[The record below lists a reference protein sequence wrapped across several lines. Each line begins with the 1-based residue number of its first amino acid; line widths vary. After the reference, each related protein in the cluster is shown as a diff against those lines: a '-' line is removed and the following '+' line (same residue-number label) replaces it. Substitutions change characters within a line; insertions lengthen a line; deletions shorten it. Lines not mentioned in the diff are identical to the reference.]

1 MFEVGE
7 LGERDLGYWLIY
19 LLYFCLFLFLKKMQI
34 RCDWLIAWKKF
45 PVQLHSDEV
54 LEPVVHIYEEFRIRI
69 LAKYRILPTRIQ
81 IQVLLRLK
89 TFQTKKL

>member
-19 LLYFCLFLFLKKMQI
+19 RLYFCLILFLKKMQI

-69 LAKYRILPTRIQ
+69 LAKYFANQDPDPGTI
-81 IQVLLRLK
+81 K
-89 TFQTKKL
+89 TENLSN